1 MQVHQLRSPEGS
13 RRHKKIAGRG
23 RGTGRGKRSGRG
35 QTGQNS
41 RSGGGVMLA
50 YEGGQMSLLRR
61 LPKVGFN
68 SKWPAKYQVVNCE
81 SLNRFDNGTAVTPEL
96 LKSHHLIRSLLQPI
110 KILSVGEVTKKLT
123 VQAHRFSK
131 LASEK
136 ITKAG
141 GTIEILG
148 IRIDTAIKVD
158 TRAANRALAAKA
170 RKNTADT
177 KGSLA

>member
-1 MQVHQLRSPEGS
+1 MQAHQLRSPEGS
-13 RRHKKIAGRG
+13 HRRKKIVGRG

-81 SLNRFDNGTAVTPEL
+81 SLNRFDNGATVTPEL
-96 LKSHHLIRSLLQPI
+96 LKSHSLIRSLLQPI
-110 KILSVGEVTKKLT
+110 KVLSVGEVTKKLT

-131 LASEK
+131 VAADK
-136 ITKAG
+136 IAKAG
-141 GTIEILG
+141 GTTELLG
-148 IRIDTAIKVD
+148 VTPVAEGKKVVLTD
-158 TRAANRALAAKA
+158 TR
-170 RKNTADT
+170 
-177 KGSLA
+177 SSSS

>member
-1 MQVHQLRSPEGS
+1 MQAHQLRSPEGS
-13 RRHKKIAGRG
+13 RKRKKIVGRG

-41 RSGGGVMLA
+41 RSGRGVMLA

-81 SLNRFDNGTAVTPEL
+81 SLNKFEDGTVVTPEL
-96 LKSHHLIRSLLQPI
+96 LKSHDLIRSLLQPI
-110 KILSVGEVTKKLT
+110 KILSVGDLKKKLT

-131 LASEK
+131 PAADN

-141 GTIEILG
+141 GTVEIIG
-148 IRIDTAIKVD
+148 
-158 TRAANRALAAKA
+158 LAAA
-170 RKNTADT
+170 VESSEA
-177 KGSLA
+177 

>member
-13 RRHKKIAGRG
+13 RKRKKIVGRG
-23 RGTGRGKRSGRG
+23 RGTGHGKRSGRG

-41 RSGGGVMLA
+41 RSGRGVMLA

-68 SKWPAKYQVVNCE
+68 SKWPAKYQIVNCE
-81 SLNRFDNGTAVTPEL
+81 SLNRFDNGTTITPEL

-110 KILSVGEVTKKLT
+110 KVLSVGEVTKKLT

-131 LASEK
+131 TATDK

-141 GTIEILG
+141 GSVEILG
-148 IRIDTAIKVD
+148 LKSDTQ
-158 TRAANRALAAKA
+158 
-170 RKNTADT
+170 
-177 KGSLA
+177 GSL

>member
-1 MQVHQLRSPEGS
+1 MQAHQLRSPEGS
-13 RRHKKIAGRG
+13 HRRKKIVGRG

-68 SKWPAKYQVVNCE
+68 SKWPAKYQVINCE
-81 SLNRFDNGTAVTPEL
+81 SLNKFENGTTVTPEL
-96 LKSHHLIRSLLQPI
+96 LKTHHLIRSLLQPI
-110 KILSVGEVTKKLT
+110 KVLSVGEVKKKLT

-131 LASEK
+131 VAADK

-141 GTIEILG
+141 GTPEILG
-148 IRIDTAIKVD
+148 LTQAIHS
-158 TRAANRALAAKA
+158 
-170 RKNTADT
+170 
-177 KGSLA
+177 GSPKTL

>member
-13 RRHKKIAGRG
+13 HKRKKIVGRG
-23 RGTGRGKRSGRG
+23 RGTGHGKRSGRG
-35 QTGQNS
+35 QTGQNC
-41 RSGGGVMLA
+41 RSGRGVMLA

-81 SLNRFDNGTAVTPEL
+81 SLNRFEDGTIITPEL
-96 LKSHHLIRSLLQPI
+96 FKSHHLIRSLLQPI

-131 LASEK
+131 AAIDK

-141 GTIEILG
+141 GSPEILVG
-148 IRIDTAIKVD
+148 LTDTH
-158 TRAANRALAAKA
+158 NC
-170 RKNTADT
+170 
-177 KGSLA
+177 SS

>member
-13 RRHKKIAGRG
+13 SKRKKIVGRG
-23 RGTGRGKRSGRG
+23 RGTGHGKRSGRG

-41 RSGGGVMLA
+41 RSGRGVMLA

-81 SLNRFDNGTAVTPEL
+81 SLNVFKDGTMVTPEL
-96 LKSHHLIRSLLQPI
+96 LKTHHLIRSLLQPI
-110 KILSVGEVTKKLT
+110 KILSVGEVTRKLT
-123 VQAHRFSK
+123 VQAHRYSK
-131 LASEK
+131 AAADK

-141 GTIEILG
+141 GSTEILG
-148 IRIDTAIKVD
+148 LEP
-158 TRAANRALAAKA
+158 AAQKA
-170 RKNTADT
+170 
-177 KGSLA
+177 SS

>member
-13 RRHKKIAGRG
+13 RKRKKIV
-23 RGTGRGKRSGRG
+23 GRGKGSGHGKRSCRG

-41 RSGGGVMLA
+41 RSGRGVMLA

-68 SKWPAKYQVVNCE
+68 SKWPAQYQVVNCE
-81 SLNRFDNGTAVTPEL
+81 SLNRFEDGTTITPEL
-96 LKSHHLIRSLLQPI
+96 LKSHALIKSLLKPV
-110 KILSVGEVTKKLT
+110 KILSTGQVTKKLT

-131 LASEK
+131 SAADK

-141 GTIEILG
+141 GSPQTL
-148 IRIDTAIKVD
+148 T
-158 TRAANRALAAKA
+158 
-170 RKNTADT
+170 
-177 KGSLA
+177 

>member
-13 RRHKKIAGRG
+13 RKRKKIVGRG
-23 RGTGRGKRSGRG
+23 RGTGHGKRSGRG

-41 RSGGGVMLA
+41 RSGRGVMLA

-68 SKWPAKYQVVNCE
+68 SKWPVKYQVVNCE
-81 SLNRFDNGTAVTPEL
+81 SLDRFDNGTTVTPEL
-96 LKSHHLIRSLLQPI
+96 LKSHHLVRSLLQPI

-131 LASEK
+131 LAADK

-141 GTIEILG
+141 GHPEVL
-148 IRIDTAIKVD
+148 V
-158 TRAANRALAAKA
+158 L
-170 RKNTADT
+170 KN
-177 KGSLA
+177 SSV

>member
-13 RRHKKIAGRG
+13 HRHKKIVGRG

-41 RSGGGVMLA
+41 RSGHGVMLV

-68 SKWPAKYQVVNCE
+68 SRFPVKYQVINCE
-81 SLNRFDNGTAVTPEL
+81 SLNRFDNGITVTPEL

-110 KILSVGEVTKKLT
+110 KVLSVGEVTKKLT

-131 LASEK
+131 VAADK

-141 GTIEILG
+141 GSAEILG
-148 IRIDTAIKVD
+148 LVVLPD
-158 TRAANRALAAKA
+158 TRKSSPAKQKA
-170 RKNTADT
+170 
-177 KGSLA
+177 SS

>member
-13 RRHKKIAGRG
+13 CKRKKIVGRG
-23 RGTGRGKRSGRG
+23 RGTGHGKRSGRG
-35 QTGQNS
+35 QTGQNC
-41 RSGGGVMLA
+41 RSGRGVMLA

-81 SLNRFDNGTAVTPEL
+81 SLNRFEDGTMITPEL

-131 LASEK
+131 AAIDK

-141 GTIEILG
+141 GSPEILVG
-148 IRIDTAIKVD
+148 LTDTH
-158 TRAANRALAAKA
+158 
-170 RKNTADT
+170 
-177 KGSLA
+177 SCSS

>member
-13 RRHKKIAGRG
+13 RRHKKIVGRG

-41 RSGGGVMLA
+41 RSGHGTMLA

-68 SKWPAKYQVVNCE
+68 SRFPLKYQVVNCE
-81 SLNRFDNGTAVTPEL
+81 SLNRFDNGTTVTPEL

-110 KILSVGEVTKKLT
+110 KVLSVGEVTKKLT

-131 LASEK
+131 VAADK

-141 GTIEILG
+141 GNTEILG
-148 IRIDTAIKVD
+148 VEPGTK
-158 TRAANRALAAKA
+158 KA
-170 RKNTADT
+170 
-177 KGSLA
+177 SS